1 MKFLPILALT
11 VFTSLLCTPAFADES
26 LQQLLTEAQ
35 TAYSRGDITTAKANF
50 EMVYKIDP
58 RNQVAIGFLRR
69 IRAAE
74 GARGKGV
81 DQEKSLAAV
90 ILPKVEFREATLGSA
105 LEYLKQAI
113 VKASDGKQVVNFVVQ
128 VPEDQVKTLPVT
140 LNLTSI
146 PATEA
151 LRYLGGVAGL
161 EFQYEKY
168 AVVVRS
174 KTGGASAQAV
184 PAAK

>member
-1 MKFLPILALT
+1 MKSLPTLALT
-11 VFTSLLCTPAFADES
+11 LLLPLLAPAAPPVEGV
-26 LQQLLTEAQ
+26 QQLLTEAQ
-35 TAYSRGDITTAKANF
+35 TAYARGDITTAKANF

-58 RNQVAIGFLRR
+58 RNQVAIGYLRR

-74 GARGKGV
+74 GAGTKGV

-105 LEYLKQAI
+105 LDYLKQAI
-113 VKASDGKQVVNFVVQ
+113 AKASDGKQAVNFVAQ
-128 VPEDQVKTLPVT
+128 VPEEQLKTQPVT
-140 LNLTSI
+140 LNLTNI

-161 EFQYEKY
+161 EFRYEKY
-168 AVVVRS
+168 AVVVKAKGS
-174 KTGGASAQAV
+174 DTSAQAV
-184 PAAK
+184 PPAK